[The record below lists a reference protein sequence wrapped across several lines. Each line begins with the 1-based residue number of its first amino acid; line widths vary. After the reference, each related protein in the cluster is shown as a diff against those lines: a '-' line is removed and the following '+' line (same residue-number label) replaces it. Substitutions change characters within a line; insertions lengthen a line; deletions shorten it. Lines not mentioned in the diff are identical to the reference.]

1 MSVETHVTMR
11 GIPQVSAAVVGL
23 LVVAGCASGTR
34 TIPLSSTPTSP
45 SAPTSSTTAGQPST
59 ALGGASVTVD
69 LANYQ
74 GTTITLRVGEPLR
87 LDFDNPAGKNSGW
100 TNPASTNDAVITLSE
115 QGHCATPGPCY
126 VLFTAKGLGPATITI
141 EGPSGMVCG
150 ADGTSCVA
158 VAAILQHIAIDVSA

>member
-1 MSVETHVTMR
+1 
-11 GIPQVSAAVVGL
+11 VSAAVLSL
-23 LVVAGCASGTR
+23 LVVAGCASGT
-34 TIPLSSTPTSP
+34 
-45 SAPTSSTTAGQPST
+45 AGQTST
-59 ALGGASVTVD
+59 SLGSAAVIVD
-69 LANYQ
+69 LAKYQ

-115 QGHCATPGPCY
+115 QGHCAMPGPCY
-126 VLFTAKGLGPATITI
+126 MLFTAKGLGSATITI

-158 VAAILQHIAIDVSA
+158 VAAILQHIAIEVSA

>member
-1 MSVETHVTMR
+1 L
-11 GIPQVSAAVVGL
+11 GSAAV
-23 LVVAGCASGTR
+23 
-34 TIPLSSTPTSP
+34 I
-45 SAPTSSTTAGQPST
+45 
-59 ALGGASVTVD
+59 VD
-69 LANYQ
+69 LAKYQ

-115 QGHCATPGPCY
+115 QGHCVMPGPCY
-126 VLFTAKGLGPATITI
+126 VLFTAKGLGSAAITI

-158 VAAILQHIAIDVSA
+158 VAAILQHIAIEVSA